1 MEIVKTQFGSAEF
14 SIETGRLAKQANGSV
29 LVQYGDTMV
38 LVAATAD
45 KGCGGEKDFFP
56 LAVFY
61 VEKQYAAGRIPGGF
75 FKREARLSDYE
86 TLTSRVI
93 DRPLRPSFEKHY
105 MANTIVQATVLSH
118 DLVNP
123 ADVAAMIGSSAAL
136 CLSDIPFHNPIG
148 GIRVGRVDGEFI
160 TNPTPAQF
168 EESELNIFM
177 AGSKDAILMVE
188 GEADEVAEAV
198 MPEAIWYGPKQIQPI
213 IEMQEELVKRV
224 GKEKRTVP
232 APEVN
237 AELQQKV
244 DSSATSRVQDAL
256 RISDKQ
262 ERYTRMDA
270 LQEEV
275 VAEVLG
281 DTPEAGDTAEVKERF
296 GSIKKEEM
304 RKRILADSIR
314 IDGRGPKDIRPITCE
329 THALPRAHGSAIFTR
344 GETQALAVTTL
355 GTREDE
361 QMIDNLKGLSFKNF
375 MLHYNFPSFSVG
387 EARPPRGPGRR
398 EIGHGYLAEKGLT
411 PMLPGKESF
420 PYTIRLV
427 AEILES
433 NGSSSMATV
442 CAGSLAMM
450 DAGVPLPR
458 NTAGIAMGLI
468 FDEASGNSV
477 ILSDILGDEDHL
489 GDMDFKVVGTEKGVT
504 ALQMDIK
511 IQGLTKEIVTNAL
524 DQALEGRQHI
534 LKIMDESL
542 GQPRVGLS
550 SHAPRFI
557 THKIPQ
563 DKIGAVIGP
572 GGKVIKGIVEKT
584 GVKINVDDDGVVSIA
599 SRDHK
604 AVDVALEMVRD
615 LTRTVEIGEVYTG
628 PVKKVV
634 EFGAFV
640 EIFPGTEGLV
650 HISNLSQE
658 RVKNVTDVVNEG
670 DIITVKATGL
680 DRRGKISL
688 SMKDV

>member
-123 ADVAAMIGSSAAL
+123 SDVAAMIGASAAL

-148 GIRVGRVDGEFI
+148 GIRVGRVDGEFV
-160 TNPTPAQF
+160 TNPTPTQL

-188 GEADEVAEAV
+188 GEADEVSEAV
-198 MPEAIWYGPKQIQPI
+198 MQEAIWYGHKQIQPI

-670 DIITVKATGL
+670 DIITVKA
-680 DRRGKISL
+680 
-688 SMKDV
+688 

>member
-123 ADVAAMIGSSAAL
+123 SDVAAMIGASAAL

-148 GIRVGRVDGEFI
+148 GIRVGRVDGEFV
-160 TNPTPAQF
+160 TNPTPTQL

-188 GEADEVAEAV
+188 GEADEVSEAV
-198 MPEAIWYGPKQIQPI
+198 MQEAIWYGHKQIQPI

-304 RKRILADSIR
+304 RKRILSDSIR

-640 EIFPGTEGLV
+640 EIFPERKGLC
-650 HISNLSQE
+650 ISP
-658 RVKNVTDVVNEG
+658 
-670 DIITVKATGL
+670 
-680 DRRGKISL
+680 ISL
-688 SMKDV
+688 RSA

>member
-123 ADVAAMIGSSAAL
+123 SDVAAMIGASAAL

-148 GIRVGRVDGEFI
+148 GIRVGRVDGEFV
-160 TNPTPAQF
+160 TNPTPTQL

-188 GEADEVAEAV
+188 GEADEVSEAV
-198 MPEAIWYGPKQIQPI
+198 MQEAIWYGHKQIQPI

-650 HISNLSQE
+650 HISNLTQE